1 MKLVFIIIVV
11 IVVSLVVLNQFV
23 TRSIKSEISI
33 NASVEKV
40 WNVFMNHK
48 EYSNWNPFIRQ
59 ISGPMEVGKIL
70 SVTIG
75 AEGNKPMDFTPLVL
89 VNETNKEFRWVGK
102 LGVKGVFDGE
112 HYFFLEETDHNQ
124 TKFTQG
130 EDFTGLL
137 SGIFMLII
145 REDTEDGFKAMNEAL
160 KSQVGDN

>member
-1 MKLVFIIIVV
+1 VV
-11 IVVSLVVLNQFV
+11 LVVSLVVLNQFV

-33 NASVEKV
+33 NESVDKV
-40 WNVFMNHK
+40 WNVFMDHK

-75 AEGNKPMDFTPLVL
+75 AEGNKPMDFTPIIL

-102 LGVKGVFDGE
+102 FGVKGVFDGE
-112 HYFFLEETDHNQ
+112 HYFFFEKTDSNQ

-130 EDFTGLL
+130 ENFTGLL
-137 SGIFMLII
+137 SGIFMLTI
-145 REDTEDGFKAMNEAL
+145 REETEGGFNAMNKAL
-160 KSQVGDN
+160 KDRVENNYLR